1 MELEREHQVI
11 LTAGKAISNAT
22 KGAFE
27 CEKLHFHKSEYGSNF
42 VRRSLIS
49 NIWLKSYPII

>member
-49 NIWLKSYPII
+49 NI